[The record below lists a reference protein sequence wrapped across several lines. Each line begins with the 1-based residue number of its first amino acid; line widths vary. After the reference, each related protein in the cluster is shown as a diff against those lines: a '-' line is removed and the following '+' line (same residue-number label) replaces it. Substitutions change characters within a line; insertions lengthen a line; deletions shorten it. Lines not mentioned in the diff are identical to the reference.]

1 MNDANSL
8 NEALDRLMSLSNAN
22 TDLVYARAT
31 LKRLLDNHSL
41 DKKSEKKLRDF
52 VFSLEGITGLL
63 YRGNKAENFWDR
75 RRKRLSNQPVH

>member
-1 MNDANSL
+1 MTMSNASNL

-22 TDLVYARAT
+22 TDLVYARST

-41 DKKSEKKLRDF
+41 DKKTEKKLRDF

-63 YRGNKAENFWDR
+63 YHQIVEIKQKTFGITEEND
-75 RRKRLSNQPVH
+75 

>member
-1 MNDANSL
+1 MNDASNL

-41 DKKSEKKLRDF
+41 DKKAEKKLRDF

-63 YRGNKAENFWDR
+63 YHQIVEIKQKTFGIEEEEND
-75 RRKRLSNQPVH
+75 

>member
-1 MNDANSL
+1 MTMSNANNL

-22 TDLVYARAT
+22 TDLVYARST

-41 DKKSEKKLRDF
+41 DKKTEKKLRDF

-63 YRGNKAENFWDR
+63 YHQIVEIKQKTFGITEEND
-75 RRKRLSNQPVH
+75 